1 MFVPQEGWLL
11 KTQQFRSVLRK
22 TAALLFCVILVF
34 STLAMV
40 SQELW
45 VEGATRYMLDMM
57 KTLDSGAAETL
68 GLCAAHTEATWEL
81 FSKQLVQPLVT
92 ARRSLGGTLTQNGGN
107 FFLLYVLES
116 AFLTNAAALALLP
129 ARFFRL
135 LSWTTAKAAACC
147 DRTCKSKCCPEFPK
161 WQFPLEYHVATA
173 CVMFAVVLTYSIA
186 SPLIV
191 VVGLLYI
198 LLKATADRYV
208 LLFGEDAD
216 LDERFSQEYD
226 SFALY
231 SSADTIILVAI
242 FVMLLSNLQ
251 FVMEKQG
258 PEGCVFLLGLG
269 VAVAS
274 TELCRRGCCESHRK
288 WSAQDP
294 DEVLPR
300 SLAALSTEEAT
311 KALGI
316 REVGGLGY
324 YSPPK
329 GEGAEAGCAVREGG
343 RKRHYAV
350 VGLHG

>member
-1 MFVPQEGWLL
+1 M
-11 KTQQFRSVLRK
+11 
-22 TAALLFCVILVF
+22 AAAAGRHGG
-34 STLAMV
+34 LA
-40 SQELW
+40 
-45 VEGATRYMLDMM
+45 
-57 KTLDSGAAETL
+57 AAD
-68 GLCAAHTEATWEL
+68 H
-81 FSKQLVQPLVT
+81 S
-92 ARRSLGGTLTQNGGN
+92 RRTSLGRPISMLHAPELCLGVGAHNLMQLTACATAPS
-107 FFLLYVLES
+107 FTVASAVLES

-147 DRTCKSKCCPEFPK
+147 DHTCKSKCCPEFPK

-216 LDERFSQEYD
+216 LAERFSQEYD

-231 SSADTIILVAI
+231 SSADTIILVAV

-258 PEGCVFLLGLG
+258 PEGCGLAVLHSEFLGFRID
-269 VAVAS
+269 
-274 TELCRRGCCESHRK
+274 CRPFKH
-288 WSAQDP
+288 
-294 DEVLPR
+294 
-300 SLAALSTEEAT
+300 SLHSFTQALECT
-311 KALGI
+311 I
-316 REVGGLGY
+316 C
-324 YSPPK
+324 P
-329 GEGAEAGCAVREGG
+329 
-343 RKRHYAV
+343 H
-350 VGLHG
+350 

>member
-22 TAALLFCVILVF
+22 TAALLFCVTLVF
-34 STLAMV
+34 PTLAMV

-45 VEGATRYMLDMM
+45 VEGFTTYMLDMM
-57 KTLDSGAAETL
+57 KTLDADAADTQ
-68 GLCAAHTEATWEL
+68 GLCAAYPSGTSESTWEL
-81 FSKQLVQPLVT
+81 FSKQLVQPLLA

-107 FFLLYVLES
+107 FFLLYVLQS

-135 LSWTTAKAAACC
+135 LTWTTTAFCC
-147 DRTCKSKCCPEFPK
+147 GHTRKSKCCPEIPK

-198 LLKATADRYV
+198 VLKATADRYV

-216 LDERFSQEYD
+216 LDERFSQDYD
-226 SFALY
+226 SFALF
-231 SSADTIILVAI
+231 SSADTIILLAV

-258 PEGCVFLLGLG
+258 PEWCVFFLGLG
-269 VAVAS
+269 AAAVS
-274 TELCRRGCCESHRK
+274 IELCRRRCCENHRK
-288 WSAQDP
+288 WAAPDP
-294 DEVLPR
+294 DEMPPI
-300 SLAALSTEEAT
+300 LSTDTREAYKT
-311 KALGI
+311 LGI
-316 REVGGLGY
+316 RRCGLLGY

-329 GEGAEAGCAVREGG
+329 DKGRRLGAQFEYVTT
-343 RKRHYAV
+343 
-350 VGLHG
+350 